1 MTELLGKNI
10 DEYQMIDVIRETD
23 YSILY
28 KGFQSSLNRYVI
40 IKVLK
45 PSSSRDSSMVQ
56 SFIQQGT
63 LAAQLNHPNI
73 LTVLDS
79 GQSEGIAYQV
89 SPYVERGVLSD
100 HISEFVEPTQALSLF
115 RGITDGLDYI
125 HSQGYVHGNLK
136 SSNIFLDERN
146 NPLLADFGTLQ
157 SSGESLSPYL
167 APEQV
172 QGGIID
178 RRADIYAMGVLLFE
192 VLIGEP
198 PPAGMIVS
206 PRSRRNDLTEAI
218 EKVILK
224 AVAQNPDQRF
234 QNAREFQYALNLAV
248 QQPASPPTSI
258 PSSAP
263 YAGVSQ
269 SVHVEQSKGTNW
281 LAIIMG
287 ILLLGVICLGAVFFI
302 PKLLGE
308 KDTAVIETQTP
319 IEQTVVRPTRER
331 PTKPPEQPTE
341 PPQVQPTD
349 LPQVQPTDLPPIEE
363 PPNDGIDIKEI
374 IGNLC
379 SSIGLAF
386 GAIAYVSV
394 ISFRKRKKESAL

>member
-10 DEYQMIDVIRETD
+10 GEYQLIDVIRETD

-40 IKVLK
+40 VKVLK
-45 PSSSRDSSMVQ
+45 PSSARDPSMVQ

-73 LTVLDS
+73 LSVLDS
-79 GQSEGIAYQV
+79 GQSESISYQV

-100 HISEFVEPTQALSLF
+100 HINEFVEPTQALGLF
-115 RGITDGLDYI
+115 RGIANGLDYI
-125 HSQGYVHGNLK
+125 HRQGYVHGNIK
-136 SSNIFLDERN
+136 SLNIFLDERN

-178 RRADIYAMGVLLFE
+178 RRADIYAMGILLYE

-206 PRSRRNDLTEAI
+206 PRSRRHDLSEAI
-218 EKVILK
+218 EKVFLK

-234 QNAREFQYALNLAV
+234 QSIKEFQIAYEKAV
-248 QQPASPPTSI
+248 QQPASTPAPVPTSV
-258 PSSAP
+258 PP
-263 YAGVSQ
+263 AGVSQ
-269 SVHVEQSKGTNW
+269 SVYVEQPKGTNW
-281 LAIIMG
+281 LAIVIG
-287 ILLLGVICLGAVFFI
+287 ILLLGMICLGAIFFV
-302 PKLLGE
+302 PRLFGE
-308 KDTAVIETQTP
+308 KDTAVLAPQPPLEGTA
-319 IEQTVVRPTRER
+319 VHPTRER

-363 PPNDGIDIKEI
+363 PPNDGIDMREI

-394 ISFRKRKKESAL
+394 ISFQKRKKKSAT